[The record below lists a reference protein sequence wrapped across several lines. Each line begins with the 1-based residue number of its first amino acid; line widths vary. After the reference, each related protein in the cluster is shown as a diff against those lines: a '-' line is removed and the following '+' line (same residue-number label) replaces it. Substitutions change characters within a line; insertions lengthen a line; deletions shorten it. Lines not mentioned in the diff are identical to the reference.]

1 MWGRKMESQSI
12 HAQEIGR
19 LYYERGDVLKA
30 IEVLESEV
38 SRLLLTEDH
47 ENLVE
52 SIHLLLRC
60 YAENLN
66 FDKISF
72 YKGMILNLI
81 EKDGVL
87 LTGKTYYV
95 LALCAS
101 YMNQDVEGLEL
112 CQKALTLAIAHDD
125 KETIC
130 LALLGIAI
138 SYYFMDRL
146 DDSLKEMYNL
156 QVFMNVLDLP
166 QIRISSLMLKA
177 QLYRKFGKHDQA
189 LEEFWGCYDLIKS
202 NKNFYATLS
211 LFYALAQTYKDMG
224 QFDEARKYLQLA
236 HKAIDPKNLKKL
248 ANSVDSLLTSLGDKS
263 EPRFDIVY
271 NSAKH
276 LVVEKNKGRVDFNN
290 QFILLDLLELF
301 LNHPGEA
308 YSKEQLVKIV
318 WKQSYNPEVHDNK
331 IYVTI
336 KRLRQLIEP
345 DMEKPKYIFR
355 SKNGYYFSKES
366 RVQLMAEKGETT

>member
-1 MWGRKMESQSI
+1 MELSSVNVL
-12 HAQEIGR
+12 EISR
-19 LYYERGDVLKA
+19 LYYERGDVLRA
-30 IEVLESEV
+30 ADLLEAEVAKLHASE
-38 SRLLLTEDH
+38 DY

-52 SIHLLLRC
+52 ALHLLLRC

-66 FDKISF
+66 FDKINF
-72 YKGMILNLI
+72 YKNMIVNLV
-81 EKDGVL
+81 EKDGAL
-87 LTGKTYYV
+87 LTGKTYYI
-95 LALCAS
+95 LALCSS
-101 YMNQDVEGLEL
+101 YMNRDAEGLEL
-112 CQKALTLAIAHDD
+112 CQKALSLAIAHDD

-146 DDSLKEMYNL
+146 DDAMKEMYNL

-166 QIRISSLMLKA
+166 QIRISGLMLKA
-177 QLYRKFGKHDQA
+177 QLYRKLGKHEQA
-189 LEEFWGCYDLIKS
+189 LEDFWSCYELVKS
-202 NKNFYATLS
+202 NKNFYSTLS

-224 QFDEARKYLQLA
+224 QIEEARKYLQLA

-248 ANSVDSLLTSLGDKS
+248 SNSVESLLESLGEKT
-263 EPRFDIVY
+263 EPKFDIVY

-276 LVVEKNKGRVDFNN
+276 LVMEKNKGRIDFNN

-301 LNHPGEA
+301 LAHQGESF
-308 YSKEQLVKIV
+308 SKEQLVKIV
-318 WKQSYNPEVHDNK
+318 WKQTYNPDVHDNK

-345 DMEKPKYIFR
+345 DIEKPKYIFR

-366 RVQLMAEKGETT
+366 RVQLMTEKGVTV

>member
-1 MWGRKMESQSI
+1 MESKSI
-12 HAQEIGR
+12 NAQEIGR

-30 IEVLESEV
+30 IDVLELEV

-47 ENLVE
+47 ENLID
-52 SIHLLLRC
+52 SLHLLLRC

-72 YKGMILNLI
+72 YKGMILRLI

-101 YMNQDVEGLEL
+101 YMNQDAEGLEL

-146 DDSLKEMYNL
+146 EDSLKEMYNL

-189 LEEFWGCYDLIKS
+189 LEEFWSCYDLIKA

-248 ANSVDSLLTSLGDKS
+248 ANSVEGLLTSLGDKS
-263 EPRFDIVY
+263 EPRFDIIY

-308 YSKEQLVKIV
+308 YSKEALVKIV

-355 SKNGYYFSKES
+355 SKHGYYFSKES
-366 RVQLMAEKGETT
+366 RVRLMSENGETT

>member
-1 MWGRKMESQSI
+1 MESTSI
-12 HAQEIGR
+12 AAHEIGR
-19 LYYERGDVLKA
+19 LYYERGDILKA
-30 IEVLESEV
+30 IELLESEV
-38 SRLLLTEDH
+38 SRLLITEDH
-47 ENLVE
+47 ETLVE
-52 SIHLLLRC
+52 TLHLLLRC
-60 YAENLN
+60 FAENLN
-66 FDKISF
+66 FAKIEF
-72 YKGMILNLI
+72 YKGLILKLV

-95 LALCAS
+95 LALCSS
-101 YMNQDVEGLEL
+101 YMNQDNAGLEL
-112 CQKALTLAIAHDD
+112 CQKALSLAIAHDD

-130 LALLGIAI
+130 SALLGIAI
-138 SYYFMDRL
+138 SYYYMDRL
-146 DDSLKEMYNL
+146 EDSLKEMYNL

-166 QIRISSLMLKA
+166 QIRISALMLRG
-177 QLYRKFGKHDQA
+177 QIYRKIGKYEQS
-189 LEEFWGCYDLIKS
+189 LEELWNCYDLLKQS
-202 NKNFYATLS
+202 KNLYSSLS
-211 LFYALAQTYKDMG
+211 LFYGLALTYKDMG

-236 HKAIDPKNLKKL
+236 HKAIDQKNLKKL
-248 ANSVDSLLTSLGDKS
+248 SNSVETLLASLGDKA

-271 NSAKH
+271 NGAKH
-276 LVVEKNKGRVDFNN
+276 LVMEKNKGRIDFNN

-301 LNHPGEA
+301 LNNPGVA

-366 RVQLMAEKGETT
+366 RVQLMAEKRESV